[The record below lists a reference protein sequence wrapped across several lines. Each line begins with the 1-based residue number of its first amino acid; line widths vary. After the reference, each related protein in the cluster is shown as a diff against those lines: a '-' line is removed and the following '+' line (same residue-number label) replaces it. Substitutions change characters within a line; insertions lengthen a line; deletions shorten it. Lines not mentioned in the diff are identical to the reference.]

1 MAEEKKT
8 DAPQTEGAPKRQRT
22 SPQKRRQ
29 QSALQYITILF
40 AAAFVLLLFTY
51 LMERRQNETIMQEN
65 QEQLVLGKMRKT

>member
-8 DAPQTEGAPKRQRT
+8 ESPQTEAPARRPRT

-29 QSALQYITILF
+29 QSALRYITILF

-51 LMERRQNETIMQEN
+51 LMERRQTEALMQ
-65 QEQLVLGKMRKT
+65 